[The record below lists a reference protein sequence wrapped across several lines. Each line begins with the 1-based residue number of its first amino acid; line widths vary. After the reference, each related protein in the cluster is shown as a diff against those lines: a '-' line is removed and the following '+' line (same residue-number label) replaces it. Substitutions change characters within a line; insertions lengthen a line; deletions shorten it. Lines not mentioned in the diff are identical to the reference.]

1 MIQVIERAF
10 NILEELKTEAPLSLA
25 EISEKTGVHKTTLCN
40 ILKTLIKLKY
50 IRKTKHSEYA
60 LDAKLFEL
68 AQNSATEE
76 KLLKTG
82 RKSIRKLA
90 EKTGE
95 GAMGLMLKNNDIYR
109 FAKANCDFNEI
120 IEDNEIAKVSPY
132 NMASS
137 WTLISG
143 MNGSEL
149 EKFIEKH
156 GLPENKHWGKI
167 TNPKELAEALSKT
180 RKEGMGFLRAKRDVM
195 ETQALAA
202 PIYGPDGTVMASLG
216 LYLPA
221 NRFKGTYKRKLV
233 NTLKSIAL
241 ETEKELSKLK

>member
-10 NILEELKTEAPLSLA
+10 NILEELKAEAPLSLA

-76 KLLKTG
+76 KLLKIG

-90 EKTGE
+90 ELTGE

-120 IEDNEIAKVSPY
+120 IEDSEALKVEPY
-132 NMASS
+132 KMASS

-143 MNGSEL
+143 LNENEL
-149 EKFIEKH
+149 ERFIEKH
-156 GLPENKHWGKI
+156 GLPKNELWGKI
-167 TNPKELAEALSKT
+167 TTPKEMADTLSKT
-180 RKEGMGFLRAKRDVM
+180 RKEGMGFLRAKRDVI

-202 PIYGPDGTVMASLG
+202 PVYGPDGTVMASLG

-221 NRFKGTYKRKLV
+221 NRFKGAYKRKLI
-233 NTLKSIAL
+233 NTLKAIAL
-241 ETEKELSKLK
+241 ETEKELSKI